1 MAPETAESADSAPE
15 SPASAAL
22 AHAELAPPSWA
33 RVIGTT
39 LRLWLH
45 RRLVSR
51 LRRGLRS
58 FRSRRGVAVLAVL
71 GAAVLFAAGAL
82 TIALAG
88 GRTTASAPSGRPAT
102 SQGAGSQGP
111 ADSPSA
117 LAAAATARTQAARW
131 VATQVSRSSIVAC
144 DPQMCA
150 ALQAAGFP
158 PANLLS
164 LGTPAVDP
172 LGSAALVSTE
182 VLRSKFGSK
191 LDEVYAP
198 AVLASFGTGQ
208 ANVQVRVTAPDGSA
222 AYGAALAAD
231 VAARRSSGA
240 ELLGD
245 GRIQASATARR
256 QLSAGQVDSR
266 LLTNLS
272 ALASSFR
279 VSVLQFADAGPGAS
293 QGMPLRQAVLALRP
307 AGHAA
312 AVRPQTV
319 AGFLHEQITPFRVT
333 SYQLSQVSRQVILRM
348 EFAAPSQ
355 PGLLG
360 NRR

>member
-1 MAPETAESADSAPE
+1 MPA
-15 SPASAAL
+15 ASAGAAAQQADL
-22 AHAELAPPSWA
+22 NAPSWA

-39 LRLWLH
+39 LRLWLQ
-45 RRLVSR
+45 RRIFGR

-71 GAAVLFAAGAL
+71 SAAALFAAGAL
-82 TIALAG
+82 TISLAG
-88 GRTTASAPSGRPAT
+88 GRTPASAARPGPAAAGKPAAG
-102 SQGAGSQGP
+102 QPAGSQGV

-117 LAAAATARTQAARW
+117 LAAAATARQQAARW
-131 VATQVSRSSIVAC
+131 VAGQVSRSAIVAC
-144 DPQMCA
+144 DPQMCT
-150 ALQAAGFP
+150 ALEAAGFP
-158 PANLLS
+158 AANLLT
-164 LGTPAVDP
+164 LGTSAVDP
-172 LGSAALVSTE
+172 LGSAALVSTA

-191 LDEVYAP
+191 LSTVYAP

-222 AYGAALAAD
+222 AYEARLAAD

-240 ELLGD
+240 ELLRD
-245 GRIQASATARR
+245 GRIQASPAARA

-272 ALASSFR
+272 ALASSYR
-279 VSVLQFADAGPGAS
+279 VSVLQFGDAGPGAS
-293 QGMPLRQAVLALRP
+293 PGVPLRQAVLALRP

-312 AVRPQTV
+312 AVSAPTV
-319 AGFLHEQITPFRVT
+319 AGFLREQITPFRAT
-333 SYQLSQVSRQVILRM
+333 SYQLTQVRHQLILRI

-360 NRR
+360 KRR

>member
-1 MAPETAESADSAPE
+1 M
-15 SPASAAL
+15 
-22 AHAELAPPSWA
+22 
-33 RVIGTT
+33 
-39 LRLWLH
+39 
-45 RRLVSR
+45 VSR
-51 LRRGLRS
+51 LRRGLRP
-58 FRSRRGVAVLAVL
+58 FRSRRGLTVLAVL

-82 TIALAG
+82 TIALAR
-88 GRTTASAPSGRPAT
+88 GRTTASAPAARPAT
-102 SQGAGSQGP
+102 GQRAGSQGL
-111 ADSPSA
+111 ADSPAA
-117 LAAAATARTQAARW
+117 LAAAATARTQAAAW
-131 VATQVSRSSIVAC
+131 VASQVSRSAIVAC

-158 PANLLS
+158 APNLLS

-172 LGSAALVSTE
+172 LGSAALVSTAA
-182 VLRSKFGSK
+182 LRSKFGSK
-191 LDEVYAP
+191 LDAVYAP

-222 AYGAALAAD
+222 AYEAALAAD

-245 GRIQASATARR
+245 GRIQAAPAARA
-256 QLSAGQVDSR
+256 QLAAGQVDSR

-279 VSVLQFADAGPGAS
+279 VSVLQFGDAGPGAS
-293 QGMPLRQAVLALRP
+293 PGVPLRQAVLALRP
-307 AGHAA
+307 AGHAT

-333 SYQLSQVSRQVILRM
+333 SYHLSPGTHQVILRI

-360 NRR
+360 KRR